1 MKLNKEKYIKY
12 ELGLTLIFFIYYMFL
27 AFDSFNNTQNPI
39 SIYFNVAVGY
49 TIAVIL
55 LVVLLLLITKSTG
68 IENDERDSLIEAKAY
83 RNAFVTVVSIIN
95 LLIIVALFNDKIFE
109 PFILFNILFSTLF
122 LSHIVQ
128 SITQIFYYNK
138 GILKW

>member
-1 MKLNKEKYIKY
+1 MKLSKEKYIKY

-27 AFDSFNNTQNPI
+27 TFDSFNSTQNII

-49 TIAVIL
+49 TIATII
-55 LVVLLLLITKSTG
+55 LVVSLLIITKSND

-83 RNAFVTVVSIIN
+83 RNGFFTIVGIIN
-95 LLIIVALFNDKIFE
+95 ILIILALFIDKMFE

-122 LSHIVQ
+122 LAHIIQ
-128 SITQIFYYNK
+128 NITQIFYYKK
-138 GILKW
+138 GI